1 MLIIPAVDL
10 LGGRAVRLSKG
21 VESSAVVYSD
31 RPEAVAAEFEAAG
44 AKWLHVVD
52 LDAAFG
58 RPEVNAAALGRILRS
73 VRIPVE
79 LGGGVRDAEKI
90 RSRLDQ
96 GVSRVILGSAGVE
109 DPGLVARAITEYGC
123 DRIAVGIDVRDG
135 KAAIHGWTEESAADY
150 LDLAREM
157 QSLGVRRVIVTE
169 ISADGMLTGPK
180 LEPMIRIAA
189 ETGLSVIVS
198 GGIGAM
204 SDLEEVDRRG
214 RSAGGNIEAVI
225 VGKALY
231 EKRISLNEAVLRFQN
246 GKGDFRA

>member
-1 MLIIPAVDL
+1 MLIIPAIDL
-10 LGGRAVRLSKG
+10 LGGRVVRLSKG

-44 AKWLHVVD
+44 AGWLHVVD

-58 RPEVNAAALGRILRS
+58 RPEVNAAAIDRVLRS

-90 RSRLDQ
+90 RDRLDR
-96 GVSRVILGSAGVE
+96 GVSRVILGSAAAE
-109 DPGLVARAITEYGC
+109 NPGLVARALAEHGC
-123 DRIAVGIDVRDG
+123 DRIAVGIDIRDG
-135 KAAIHGWTEESAADY
+135 RVASRGWTEEGAADY
-150 LDLAREM
+150 LGLARDM

-189 ETGLSVIVS
+189 ETGMSVIVS
-198 GGIGAM
+198 GGVGAM
-204 SDLEEVDRRG
+204 SDLDEVDRRG
-214 RSAGGNIEAVI
+214 GAAGVNLEAVI

-231 EKRISLNEAVLRFQN
+231 EKKISLKEAVHRFRN
-246 GKGDFRA
+246 GKGDSRA

>member
-1 MLIIPAVDL
+1 MLIIPAIDL
-10 LGGRAVRLSKG
+10 LGGRVVRLSKG

-44 AKWLHVVD
+44 AGWLHVVD

-58 RPEVNAAALGRILRS
+58 RPEVNADAIDRVLRS

-90 RSRLDQ
+90 LDRLDR
-96 GVSRVILGSAGVE
+96 GVSRVILGSAAAE
-109 DPGLVARAITEYGC
+109 NPGLVARALAEHGC
-123 DRIAVGIDVRDG
+123 DRIAVGIDIRDG
-135 KAAIHGWTEESAADY
+135 RVASRGWTEEGAADY
-150 LDLAREM
+150 LSLARDM

-189 ETGLSVIVS
+189 ETGMSVIVS
-198 GGIGAM
+198 GGVGAM
-204 SDLEEVDRRG
+204 SDLDEVDRRG
-214 RSAGGNIEAVI
+214 GAAGVNLEAVI

-231 EKRISLNEAVLRFQN
+231 EKKISLKEAVHRFRN
-246 GKGDFRA
+246 GKGDSRA